1 MKNSHKMIKPKTK
14 LQKKKIQIFNTNL
27 GQHQHIIGPKNHKD
41 TKVQNKS
48 LISEPKSKSRFSFP
62 CIVKGAKGRLDFLPL
77 NLQSLSPLVAQ
88 LPSTRRSSRDAKKTD
103 ASQVVDHHCYWYFIF
118 SLSHTFPHIF

>member
-48 LISEPKSKSRFSFP
+48 LIPKPKSKSQFSFP
-62 CIVKGAKGRLDFLPL
+62 CIVKGAKGRLDLILL
-77 NLQSLSPLVAQ
+77 NLQLLRPHVA
-88 LPSTRRSSRDAKKTD
+88 
-103 ASQVVDHHCYWYFIF
+103 
-118 SLSHTFPHIF
+118 